1 MFRLPGGYRLIVGRD
16 IDDRREFA
24 RMTRQAMLWGLFV
37 MALFGIGGGYWV
49 SRKLLAR
56 IDAVAETTRTIMQGD
71 LTGRLP
77 VNGSGDELDRL
88 SESLNLMLVRI
99 EQLMAGLREVSDNI
113 AHDLKTPLNRLR
125 NRVEAALREPYG
137 EAVYRETLER
147 TIEEAD
153 GLIKTFNAL
162 LSIARIEAGAGGEN
176 REQLDVSALLL
187 DVAELYEPVA
197 EERGLVLKAEAAP
210 PIQIHADRQL
220 LGQAIANLID
230 NAIKY
235 GAPEANGGN
244 GAKPE
249 VAVSTRAKNGTAEIV
264 VTDRGPG
271 VPSADRERVLGRF
284 VRLEASRSEPGSG
297 LGLSLVA
304 AVARLHGG
312 SLEARGQRAWAS
324 RRARLAD
331 QRRGACQWCRRADA
345 HGSRDQAHVTAFF
358 ERIAETPQVFDAAR
372 GADILDG
379 LKEAFAGTSDLAEA
393 RRLLSEAPKVRQ
405 LLGASFSG
413 SPYLASLALRSPALL
428 ADCLLRDPDAHL
440 AEARALLAKEVGRA
454 ASPKDAMAA
463 LTALQAADRAPGRSC
478 RSRRRVAD
486 RRCAPRP

>member
-1 MFRLPGGYRLIVGRD
+1 VIALTKLFRTTTFRLSLTYLALFSAAAIVAIFYIYWNTTVLLSRQLNQTIDAELKGLAEQYRAGGLDQLVRTVADRTQTPGNSLYLVADGEGRRLAGNLSAVSPDLWNSLGPVEFVYRRPATDGVERRLAFANVFRLPSGYRLIVGRD
-16 IDDRREFA
+16 IEDRRELA
-24 RMTRQAMLWGLFV
+24 RMVRSAMLWGLGV

-56 IDAVAETTRTIMQGD
+56 IDALSDTTRTIMEGD

-88 SESLNLMLVRI
+88 SESLNLMLARI

-125 NRVEAALREPYG
+125 NRVEGALREPYG
-137 EAVYRETLER
+137 EPVYREALER

-176 REQLDVSALLL
+176 RETLDVATLLR

-197 EERGLVLKAEAAP
+197 EERGLVLKAEADAP
-210 PIQIHADRQL
+210 VMVRADRQL

-235 GAPEANGGN
+235 GTAEVARNGS

-249 VAVSTRAKNGTAEIV
+249 VEVRAVAKGPVAEIV

-271 VPSADRERVLGRF
+271 VPVADRERVLGRF

-312 SLEARGQRAWAS
+312 SL
-324 RRARLAD
+324 RLED
-331 QRRGACQWCRRADA
+331 N
-345 HGSRDQAHVTAFF
+345 
-358 ERIAETPQVFDAAR
+358 EP
-372 GADILDG
+372 G
-379 LKEAFAGTSDLAEA
+379 L
-393 RRLLSEAPKVRQ
+393 RVI
-405 LLGASFSG
+405 
-413 SPYLASLALRSPALL
+413 LALPIEGDALVSVAPPQGPAG
-428 ADCLLRDPDAHL
+428 
-440 AEARALLAKEVGRA
+440 AEIMPA
-454 ASPKDAMAA
+454 
-463 LTALQAADRAPGRSC
+463 
-478 RSRRRVAD
+478 
-486 RRCAPRP
+486 

>member
-1 MFRLPGGYRLIVGRD
+1 MTALTKLFRTTTFRLSLTYLALFSAAAAVAIFYLYWNTTVLLSRQLNQTIEAELTGLAEQYRAGGLEQLVRIVAERSQTPGNSLYLVADSQGRRVAGNLSAVSQGLWNSLGPVEFVYNRPAPGGVERRLAFANVFRLPGGYRLIVGRD

-24 RMTRQAMLWGLFV
+24 RMTRSAMLWGLFV

-56 IDAVAETTRTIMQGD
+56 IDAVGETARTIMQGD

-88 SESLNLMLVRI
+88 SESLNLMLARI

-125 NRVEAALREPYG
+125 NRVEGALREPYK
-137 EAVYRETLER
+137 EAGYRETLER
-147 TIEEAD
+147 TIEDAD

-176 REQLDVSALLL
+176 REQLDVAALLL

-197 EERGLVLKAEAAP
+197 EERGIALKAEDAP
-210 PIQIHADRQL
+210 PVYIRADRQL

-235 GAPEANGGN
+235 GAPDPGGGN
-244 GAKPE
+244 GFEPE

-271 VPSADRERVLGRF
+271 VPASERERVLGRF

-312 SLEARGQRAWAS
+312 SL
-324 RRARLAD
+324 RLEDNEPGLRVVLALPLN
-331 QRRGACQWCRRADA
+331 GE
-345 HGSRDQAHVTAFF
+345 AHVNGAAAPTPTG
-358 ERIAETPQVFDAAR
+358 AE
-372 GADILDG
+372 I
-379 LKEAFAGTSDLAEA
+379 
-393 RRLLSEAPKVRQ
+393 
-405 LLGASFSG
+405 
-413 SPYLASLALRSPALL
+413 
-428 ADCLLRDPDAHL
+428 
-440 AEARALLAKEVGRA
+440 
-454 ASPKDAMAA
+454 
-463 LTALQAADRAPGRSC
+463 
-478 RSRRRVAD
+478 
-486 RRCAPRP
+486 RPT